1 MILSHQ
7 TACSGQCAHDRA
19 VELSSPRNLCV
30 LSASA
35 LDSSFFEASRIAKS
49 NLLIFFR
56 TLLHSSKSQLLSFQA
71 NPNSFPKTPG
81 GGVPPPPLSAFVPCV
96 LYDLCGEIFFCS
108 VPSSSPLV
116 CPERVQRGVTRLFRA
131 ESRGHFPPSS
141 PRGSAVGVPLFFD
154 GKRPLS
160 FFSLYRCRTLPSK
173 RGGVCTP
180 PSPSFSTRFKNEP
193 DKDSPA
199 IRLSTSLFFGKLSLA
214 GKSKVHAFA
223 RRSTLLRGPGSK
235 R

>member
-1 MILSHQ
+1 VILSHQ

-30 LSASA
+30 LSVSA

-96 LYDLCGEIFFCS
+96 LCDLCGEIFFCS
-108 VPSSSPLV
+108 VL
-116 CPERVQRGVTRLFRA
+116 
-131 ESRGHFPPSS
+131 
-141 PRGSAVGVPLFFD
+141 
-154 GKRPLS
+154 
-160 FFSLYRCRTLPSK
+160 
-173 RGGVCTP
+173 
-180 PSPSFSTRFKNEP
+180 SPSFSTRFKNEP